1 MMLDERGGRGVL
13 QTAARPGPTG
23 VAGVG
28 AVALRRSGSAG
39 QGVVIDTPSL
49 KIIQRSAAQ
58 QAGHFT
64 KIHAGQVGSGNGN
77 ADAASP
83 DAAAADRGD
92 GDADGSAE
100 GGGRAGREALLREAG
115 GGVPEQFVAMLL
127 REPYKSSS
135 FYVCELVRG
144 ATAYLE
150 SVGASLSIIS
160 TSPSSWPE
168 GYGRQCAGV
177 LVIPTLVG
185 ESDIETIQ
193 QMGCPFVTIA
203 ESTLPGP
210 MIGLDMEAAAREL
223 TELLLDGGHRRFALV
238 SGHEHHTDATKRRAI
253 LQTLSAAGIDADR
266 VPDLQTNYDPA
277 AAEDAAEA
285 LLRADPRPTA
295 VIGFNDDL
303 AVHVLTTAQQ
313 AGIAVP
319 GQMSVAGFN
328 DGPSAA
334 LLYPRLTTVRLPIAE
349 AGEAAAQAVWQA
361 HLTGEEPRSRSLPS
375 TLVVR
380 DSIGLAPSSK

>member
-1 MMLDERGGRGVL
+1 MILNDRLTDGGGGGVAGDA
-13 QTAARPGPTG
+13 AARP
-23 VAGVG
+23 
-28 AVALRRSGSAG
+28 
-39 QGVVIDTPSL
+39 
-49 KIIQRSAAQ
+49 
-58 QAGHFT
+58 
-64 KIHAGQVGSGNGN
+64 
-77 ADAASP
+77 
-83 DAAAADRGD
+83 
-92 GDADGSAE
+92 
-100 GGGRAGREALLREAG
+100 GREALLRDAG
-115 GGVPEQFVAMLL
+115 GGVPDQFVAMLL

-160 TSPSSWPE
+160 ASPSSWPE
-168 GYGRQCAGV
+168 GYGRQCVGV

-185 ESDIETIQ
+185 EGDIATIQ

-210 MIGLDMEAAAREL
+210 TIGLDMEAAAREL

-238 SGHEHHTDATKRRAI
+238 SGHEHHTDAAKRRAI
-253 LQTLSAAGIDADR
+253 LQTLASAGIDPES

-285 LLRADPRPTA
+285 LLRSRPRPTA

-319 GQMSVAGFN
+319 RQMSVAGFN

-349 AGEAAAQAVWQA
+349 AGEAAAQAIWQA
-361 HLTGEEPRSRSLPS
+361 HQTGQPPQSRSLPS
-375 TLVVR
+375 TLVIR
-380 DSIGLAPSSK
+380 DSIGLAPSTS